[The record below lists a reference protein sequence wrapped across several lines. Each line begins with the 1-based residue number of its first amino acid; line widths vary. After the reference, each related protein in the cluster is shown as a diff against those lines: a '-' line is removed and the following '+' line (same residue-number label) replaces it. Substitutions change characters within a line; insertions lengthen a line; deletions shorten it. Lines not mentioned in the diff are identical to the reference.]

1 MLKTKNW
8 IYLDLEKT
16 GCTFVR
22 EKLLKI
28 YSSENFDE
36 KNKHSPQ
43 KVFTTLPKIITIR
56 EPELYYFSLW
66 SYGLDQKG
74 GFYNLMKLYYPEK
87 ISLIYEYK
95 TRDSFSYFLDFALN
109 MSSRYPERR
118 SSKKDLNRYIL
129 SKLNLDLLK
138 FFINKKDFFNASN
151 FLENDWIPKSSDI
164 YTARILSMLIPLSN
178 RNTFSKD
185 LKADLSY
192 ENLKNNLEDYM
203 PEVILRTASLNSD
216 FYRYFNENKLKFL
229 NLPEGWQQIFPLNSS
244 PINKSNLSSS
254 KSSLKEID
262 KYLSNYHKSL
272 INYKSNISRLLLEKA
287 EAKIN

>member
-1 MLKTKNW
+1 MLKTKKW

-16 GCTFVR
+16 GCTFLR
-22 EKLLKI
+22 EKFFKI
-28 YSSENFDE
+28 YSDE
-36 KNKHSPQ
+36 IFEEKDKHSPQ
-43 KVFTTLPKIITIR
+43 KVFTLVPKIITIR
-56 EPELYYFSLW
+56 EPESYYFSLW
-66 SYGLDQKG
+66 SYGLDKKG
-74 GFYNLMKLYYPEK
+74 GFYNLMKLFYPEK
-87 ISLIYEYK
+87 ISILYEYK

-109 MSSRYPERR
+109 ISSRYPQR
-118 SSKKDLNRYIL
+118 SYSRKDIRNYLLNT
-129 SKLNLDLLK
+129 LNLNSLN
-138 FFINKKDFFNASN
+138 FFKNKKNSYDEAY
-151 FLENDWIPKSSDI
+151 FLKDEWIPKSSDI

-192 ENLKNNLEDYM
+192 ENLKNNLADYM

-216 FYRYFNENKLKFL
+216 FYRYFNENKLNFL